1 MVRLEASRG
10 ARTSFETVSRTV
22 RVAAF
27 VSFVVV
33 SKIGESAEGKTA
45 DGAIM
50 GVWRRSKAVV
60 CGSRSTSCVG

>member
-10 ARTSFETVSRTV
+10 AKAPFETDSRTV

-33 SKIGESAEGKTA
+33 SKVGESGDGKTA

-50 GVWRRSKAVV
+50 RVWGRSKTAV
-60 CGSRSTSCVG
+60 